1 MLNMYKNIIF
11 NLFARYSHPLLEK
24 KLRRIMYEVLLVIKD
39 CEKLYPDFLQ
49 EFEAEFWDMS
59 DYTKKIWEETKI
71 IYEINDF
78 LSKRLLVYDVS
89 ISPGELTVTLDVNE
103 DDHTCY
109 LAPDKLKETYENIK
123 KLNKEPSHD
132 EIGACLIVEK
142 IEKESESKDP
152 ALLKVA
158 SPAEIEEELGLP
170 EGTIRRDIN
179 RSINGTAKSN
189 CFLPFEYR
197 KSGKNILVLKDA
209 AYRIYGKGRT
219 K

>member
-11 NLFARYSHPLLEK
+11 NLFARYSHPLLEE
-24 KLRRIMYEVLLVIKD
+24 KLRGLMYEALLVIKN
-39 CEKLYPDFLQ
+39 CEKLYPAFQQ
-49 EFEAEFWDMS
+49 EFEDEFSNMS
-59 DYTKKIWEETKI
+59 DYTKEIWEETKVV
-71 IYEINDF
+71 YEINDF

-89 ISPGELTVTLDVNE
+89 ISPGDLTITLDVDGDE
-103 DDHTCY
+103 HTFHVT
-109 LAPDKLKETYENIK
+109 PGKLKETYENIK

-209 AYRIYGKGRT
+209 AYRIYGK
-219 K
+219 KDE